1 MTKIAIIIGSTRVG
15 RVTDRLAIWVSE
27 EVKKHAKVETID
39 LKDYPLPFMEEAI
52 SPRYNSKRTPDPRVS
67 KWLDKI
73 GEFDGYVVV
82 TPEYNR
88 ATSGVLKNA
97 LDFLDYQI
105 EQKPVALVG
114 HGTTGGAQA
123 VGNLRNALP
132 GVGAITIPQ
141 AIYFNH
147 RVGDV
152 VSQDGELHEEIA
164 TNPYGP
170 QTALASQAEQL
181 AWFANALKM
190 PAPSN

>member
-1 MTKIAIIIGSTRVG
+1 MTKIAVIIGSTREG
-15 RVTDRLAIWVSE
+15 RVTDRLATWVTE
-27 EVKKHAKVETID
+27 EVKKSAEVEVID
-39 LKDYPLPFMEEAI
+39 LREYPLPMFEEAI
-52 SPRYNSKRTPDPRVS
+52 SPRYNPERAPEPAVQN
-67 KWLDKI
+67 WLDKVA
-73 GEFDGYVVV
+73 EFDGYVMV

-97 LDFLDYQI
+97 IDFLDYQL

-132 GVGAITIPQ
+132 GVGAVTIPQ

-152 VSQDGELHEEIA
+152 ISEDGALHEEVA
-164 TNPYGP
+164 ANPYGP
-170 QTALASQAEQL
+170 QTALASQAKQL
-181 AWFANALKM
+181 VWFASALK
-190 PAPSN
+190 AAQ

>member
-1 MTKIAIIIGSTRVG
+1 MTKIAVVIGSTREG
-15 RVTDRLAIWVSE
+15 RSTDRLAAWVAE
-27 EVKKHAKVETID
+27 EVKKYADVD
-39 LKDYPLPFMEEAI
+39 LVDLRDYPLPFFDEAV
-52 SPRYNSKRTPDPRVS
+52 SPRYNTNRQPVPAVK

-73 GEFDGYVVV
+73 AEYDGYVMV

-123 VGNLRNALP
+123 VSNLRSALP
-132 GVGAITIPQ
+132 GAGAVTIPQ

-147 RVGDV
+147 RVGEV
-152 VSQDGELHEEIA
+152 VSEEGVLHEDVA
-164 TNPYGP
+164 ANPYGP
-170 QTALASQAEQL
+170 QTALASQAKQL
-181 AWFANALKM
+181 VWFTEALK
-190 PAPSN
+190 AARA

>member
-1 MTKIAIIIGSTRVG
+1 MTKIAVIIGSTREG
-15 RVTDRLAIWVSE
+15 RVTDRLATWVIQ
-27 EVKKHAKVETID
+27 EVKKYAEVEAID
-39 LKDYPLPFMEEAI
+39 LKDFPLPFFEEGV
-52 SPRYNSKRTPDPRVS
+52 SPRYNPERKPAPAVQ

-73 GEFDGYVVV
+73 AEFDGYVLV

-97 LDFLDYQI
+97 LDFLDYQM

-132 GVGAITIPQ
+132 GVGAVTIPQ
-141 AIYFNH
+141 AIYFSH
-147 RVGDV
+147 RVGEV
-152 VSQDGELHEEIA
+152 ISEDGELHEEIA
-164 TNPYGP
+164 SNPYGP

-181 AWFANALKM
+181 VWFASALK
-190 PAPSN
+190 AAKN